1 MLAEHITRIAF
12 TQILRYTPMET
23 TIQKTYV
30 PNLRQV
36 SRNLLVDLYFKAKE
50 TRENGIIRDYA
61 AVDIADRLQYDFS
74 PFEAD
79 RKTQNLVAVRTEI
92 LDEITSEYISSTP
105 LPVIVNLGAGLDT
118 RHIRFGQAKWYQLDF
133 EETIDLRNLFFGGDS
148 VNIPRN
154 ILDFYWINEI
164 REKQNVL
171 FIIEGTLQF
180 LEPSKVKAIF
190 QEIAENFTN
199 SLIAFDTIPKS
210 YRNLTG
216 HKSYNLEHTPFRW
229 GNHSVSD
236 IEEWSAGLKA
246 YNHYHF
252 LSRHKEKWRSQC
264 VEALIPNI
272 YNGLK
277 IAVIKVN

>member
-1 MLAEHITRIAF
+1 
-12 TQILRYTPMET
+12 MET

-36 SRNLLVDLYFKAKE
+36 SRSLLVDLYFKAKE

-61 AVDIADRLQYDFS
+61 AVDIVDRLKYDFS
-74 PFEAD
+74 PFDAD
-79 RKTQNLVAVRTEI
+79 RKTQNQIAVRTEI

-133 EETIDLRNLFFGGDS
+133 EETINLRNLFFGDDS

-164 REKQNVL
+164 REKQDVL

-180 LEPSKVKAIF
+180 LEPYKVKAIF
-190 QEIAENFTN
+190 REIAENFTN
-199 SLIAFDTIPKS
+199 SLITFDTIPKS
-210 YRNLTG
+210 YINLTG
-216 HKSYNLEHTPFRW
+216 HKSYNLNLSPFRW
-229 GNHSVSD
+229 GNHSESE

-246 YNHYHF
+246 HNHYHF

-264 VEALIPNI
+264 LEALFPNI

-277 IAVIKVN
+277 VAVIKVN